1 MKENENSK
9 QLLDALEV
17 FNNSELGMY
26 LKSISK
32 DSNDNQF
39 SIPTVYRDNTVSFTN
54 SSVQSLSNQ
63 RKMF

>member
-9 QLLDALEV
+9 QLLEALKV
-17 FNNSELGMY
+17 FNDSELGMY

-32 DSNDNQF
+32 DSNDNQY

-54 SSVQSLSNQ
+54 RSVQSFSNQ